1 MGVAIGDIITTKKM
15 TFDEIRGK
23 IAIDAYNALYQFL
36 SIIRQPDGTPL
47 MDSQGR
53 VTSHLSGL
61 FYRTC
66 NMLEK
71 GLQPIYVFDGPP
83 SELKKRT
90 LAERREKKQL
100 AMEEFERAKE
110 LGKEAEMKVYAQQ
123 TTKLTK
129 DMAEE
134 GKRLLQLLGI
144 PALQAKSEGEA
155 QCSQMCREGLV
166 QAAGSQDYDALLFG
180 TPVLLKNLTIAGR
193 RKLPR
198 KNIFVEVVPER
209 IELQPNLDALGIT
222 QQKLIWIGI
231 LAGTDFNKGVHGIG
245 AKKALK
251 LVKEFDS
258 FEAITQ
264 KLGKDLDYKPVE
276 ELFSKPDV
284 ASVSEK
290 EIEFK
295 EPDRDKLMEFMLER
309 NFSADRVQAALQRAF
324 KEPFGTRQSNLSKWF

>member
-1 MGVAIGDIITTKKM
+1 MGVAIGDIITHEKL
-15 TFDEIRGK
+15 TFDQIHGK

-83 SELKKRT
+83 SELKRRT
-90 LAERREKKQL
+90 LDERKARKQL
-100 AMEEFERAKE
+100 AAEEFVAAKE
-110 LGKEAEMKVYAQQ
+110 AGKEAEMKIFAQQ

-129 DMAEE
+129 EMAGEATH
-134 GKRLLQLLGI
+134 LLTLLGVPVI
-144 PALQAKSEGEA
+144 QAKSEGEA
-155 QCSQMCREGLV
+155 QCSYMCKEGLV
-166 QAAGSQDYDALLFG
+166 DATGSQDYDALLFG

-209 IELQPNLDALGIT
+209 IELGPNLQTLGIT

-231 LAGTDFNKGVHGIG
+231 LAGTDFNKGIYGIG

-251 LVKEFDS
+251 LVKEFDT
-258 FEAITQ
+258 FEGITQ
-264 KLGKDLDYKPVE
+264 KLGKEVDYKPVE
-276 ELFSKPDV
+276 ELFMNPEVNKVTESD
-284 ASVSEK
+284 
-290 EIEFK
+290 IQFQ
-295 EPDRDKLMEFMLER
+295 EPNRDGLLNYMLER
-309 NFSADRVQAALQRAF
+309 NFTPERVQAALGRAF
-324 KEPFGTRQSNLSKWF
+324 KEPFGTKQSSLNKWF

>member
-1 MGVAIGDIITTKKM
+1 MGVAIGDILQVKKIAFEEM
-15 TFDEIRGK
+15 RGR
-23 IAIDAYNALYQFL
+23 IAIDAYNTLYQFL

-47 MDSQGR
+47 MDSKGR

-66 NMLEK
+66 SMVEK
-71 GLQPIYVFDGPP
+71 GLQPIFVFDGPP

-90 LAERREKKQL
+90 LAERRERKQL
-100 AMEEFERAKE
+100 AAEEFVAAKE
-110 LGKEAEMKVYAQQ
+110 AGKEEEMKIFAQQ

-129 DMAEE
+129 EMAEE
-134 GKRLLQLLGI
+134 SKHLLRLLGI
-144 PALQAKSEGEA
+144 PVVQAKSEGEA
-155 QCSQMCREGLV
+155 QCAHMCRKGLV
-166 QAAGSQDYDALLFG
+166 AATGSQDFDALLFG

-222 QQKLIWIGI
+222 QKKLIWIGI
-231 LAGTDFNKGVHGIG
+231 LAGTDFNKGIYGIG

-251 LVKEFDS
+251 LVREFDT
-258 FEAITQ
+258 FEGIIG
-264 KLGKDLDYKPVE
+264 KLGKDVDYKPVE
-276 ELFSKPDV
+276 KLFFEPDV
-284 ASVSEK
+284 VDVPEG
-290 EIEFK
+290 EIVFS
-295 EPDRDKLMEFMLER
+295 EPDRDKLMDFMLDR
-309 NFSADRVQAALQRAF
+309 NFTIERVQSALQRAF